1 MALYFYKIENAKI
14 FFSAQKRPCWTFRSA
29 RPFLL
34 YFTSKP
40 LASLKQSSLA
50 KCYQIVIKPTFKALQ
65 TRINAGFFDLSP
77 LFKLY
82 CTTYLRV
89 LLPSLSK
96 KRLPFLAIPFTF
108 FYSGIS
114 HALWLVCNN
123 ICAFLLE
130 CFYIKISVMVWV
142 HFQSCRIQILCFL
155 SDIFHILALTLL
167 PTHTF
172 RHRASSWRADPVM
185 DDSVCG
191 YLALAWSSAMAV
203 LYSDS
208 V

>member
-96 KRLPFLAIPFTF
+96 KRLPFPAIPFTF

-155 SDIFHILALTLL
+155 SDIFSHPRSCMVWRYIAWDRCPTVPARLCLL
-167 PTHTF
+167 LSQKRFP
-172 RHRASSWRADPVM
+172 
-185 DDSVCG
+185 
-191 YLALAWSSAMAV
+191 
-203 LYSDS
+203 
-208 V
+208 